1 MVEHEPIP
9 QVFLVWESPA
19 SGFLKVTDTFLFDDA
34 GKIIRQNIVVQTAV
48 EMPMPTTE
56 APMVPTTQPAWD
68 NHFAAFA
75 EQNVS
80 KILLDYVEESEVV
93 IHDIATGTNSRVS
106 GLAGVEAL
114 FTGLFQDLHDLSD
127 LAAPVVKVEEGPIPQ
142 VFLVWENKASGIV
155 QATDTFAFDNNGKII
170 RQNIV
175 VWSDTS
181 TAGPALDLNAVA
193 AMTPTQAGW
202 DNHFSAF
209 AEQNVSKILL
219 DYTEESEIKV
229 YNMATEQYSTHTGL
243 AEIGMLFA
251 GLFVE
256 LHDNSQLAAPVVM
269 VEHEPIPQVFLVWES
284 PASGYL

>member
-1 MVEHEPIP
+1 M
-9 QVFLVWESPA
+9 
-19 SGFLKVTDTFLFDDA
+19 
-34 GKIIRQNIVVQTAV
+34 
-48 EMPMPTTE
+48 M
-56 APMVPTTQPAWD
+56 PTTQPAWD

-93 IHDIATGTNSRVS
+93 IHDIATGINSRHS

-114 FTGLFQDLHDLSD
+114 FTGLFSDLHDLSD
-127 LAAPVVKVEEGPIPQ
+127 LAAPVVEVEEGPIPQ

-175 VWSDTS
+175 VWSNTS
-181 TAGPALDLNAVA
+181 TAGPANTSTAGPELDLNSVA
-193 AMTPTQAGW
+193 ETTPTQAGW

-209 AEQNVSKILL
+209 AEQDVPKILL

-229 YNMATEQYSTHTGL
+229 YNMITEQYTTHTGL
-243 AEIGMLFA
+243 AEIGTLFA
-251 GLFVE
+251 GLFAE
-256 LHDNSQLAAPVVM
+256 LHDNSLLAAPVVM

-284 PASGYL
+284 PASGYLKGTDSFLFDDAGKIIRQNIVVQTAVEMPNKTA